1 MRVDRGTISSSI
13 SNHLIHSTF
22 EVAMAK
28 AQYSD
33 LVLDL
38 KTATCFLEHKET
50 KFRPKETQYPNN

>member
-28 AQYSD
+28 ARYSD

-38 KTATCFLEHKET
+38 KTATCFLERKET
-50 KFRPKETQYPNN
+50 KFRPK